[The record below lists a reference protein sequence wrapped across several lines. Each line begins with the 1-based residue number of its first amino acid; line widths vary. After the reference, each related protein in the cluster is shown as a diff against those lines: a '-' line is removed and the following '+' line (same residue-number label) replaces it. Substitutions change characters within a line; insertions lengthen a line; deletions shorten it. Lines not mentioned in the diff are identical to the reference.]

1 MSKEPDLLDQLEA
14 ANSDADVLGAFAKV
28 TGRAT
33 PSLAAL
39 EEWYPD
45 CRQSV
50 KDEVNARLRA
60 LRPDGPSRRYDLF
73 PSQRSLALG
82 SNSDDASPLAVTG
95 PFLSAW
101 RKTRTLSHPWAILV
115 RSWQEHCPL
124 ARANLIVMREPRPPR
139 DRRALELS
147 RAAAVLHLAT
157 LAVVEV
163 DGEPFVSDAPLPG
176 PVQRYRVTPT
186 IEQRDLG
193 PVLKPY
199 PDTIQGQATAGA
211 LVEALAHLDLTGDER
226 SPLRADILRLGEIA
240 FALTRTVRFSE
251 ADGAILLGGRNT
263 PALRKRLNR
272 ALWGLRVLRVKVRD
286 GVFYALADAEPGPV
300 NALGPPRWWSQAMRD
315 RERERR
321 DWKAKRDRSARSE
334 HPLAYRLSGGLF
346 RRLSFGRAGGG
357 RRGSAVG
364 SSGRLGQTIAGIEAA
379 LTWGRTHG
387 RGKHA
392 RKPSYVTPI
401 QTGKHGEPVFFPA
414 WRVLRVSGENVTE
427 DSMNNTAQA
436 RFGRRAR
443 SLEEA
448 GYFVGGHDAALA
460 GDTIEIIERKL
471 GSRSQQAGLV
481 VRATARFC
489 AAYVKGERVRIPA
502 DRLLNL

>member
-1 MSKEPDLLDQLEA
+1 MSENQDLLDQLEA
-14 ANSDADVLGAFAKV
+14 ANSDADVLAAFAKV

-33 PSLAAL
+33 PSMAAL

-50 KDEVNARLRA
+50 KDQVSARLRA
-60 LRPDGPSRRYDLF
+60 LRPNGPLRRCDLF

-82 SNSDDASPLAVTG
+82 SNNDDASPLAVTG

-101 RKTRTLSHPWAILV
+101 RENNDLLHPWAILV
-115 RSWQEHCPL
+115 RSWQELCPL
-124 ARANLIVMREPRPPR
+124 ARAHLIVTREPRPPGGR
-139 DRRALELS
+139 HALELS

-163 DGEPFVSDAPLPG
+163 DGEPFVSDAPRRPET
-176 PVQRYRVTPT
+176 VQRYRVTPT

-199 PDTIQGQATAGA
+199 PDTIQGRATAGA
-211 LVEALAHLDLTGDER
+211 LVEALAHLYLTGDER

-240 FALTRTVRFSE
+240 FALTRTVYFSD

-286 GVFYALADAEPGPV
+286 GIFYALADAEPGPV

-315 RERERR
+315 RER
-321 DWKAKRDRSARSE
+321 KAKRDRPARSE

-346 RRLSFGRAGGG
+346 RPLSFGRAGGG

-379 LTWGRTHG
+379 LTWGPTHG
-387 RGKHA
+387 RGKRA
-392 RKPSYVTPI
+392 RMPSYVTAI
-401 QTGKHGEPVFFPA
+401 QKGKHGEPVFFPA

-427 DSMNNTAQA
+427 DSMNNTAHA

-448 GYFVGGHDAALA
+448 GYFVGGHDAAEA
-460 GDTIEIIERKL
+460 GDTIEIVERKL

-489 AAYVKGERVRIPA
+489 EAYVKGERVRIPA
-502 DRLLNL
+502 DRLVKP